1 MADIKNFALNSNE
14 LLEEQIE
21 ELGNSVAYR
30 NETIRVMPD
39 GHPGKGAVVGSTIT
53 FSDKIAP
60 YTVGVDICCRVSL
73 FKLPAE
79 FSVENDLEKLDEV
92 VHNCLPTGFNIHSSE
107 PIESCVF
114 PYSDLKFWGT
124 LDDAKKERVR
134 LSMGTLG
141 GGNHTCAVDVDDNG
155 NAYLLVH
162 CGSRSLGVLM
172 ADYYHDIAKKAGE
185 ARVKELRNRY
195 HQLMRELRDPNA
207 AENNETVR
215 ELLAEIDK
223 DHVYLD
229 GEDCN
234 DYLSDMLKLELWSLL
249 NHHCIYY
256 MICDGMGWD
265 YGNMNEISTTCVHN
279 YASVSE
285 GIIRKGAIS
294 AHYGEIG
301 IIPLNM
307 RDGTLLVKGKGNP
320 DWNYSLP
327 HGAGRLMS
335 RAEARKNVSLDEYEE
350 SMKDVYSTTV
360 NIGSIDEAPM
370 VYKNYKDI
378 IDAIE
383 PNAEILCHLREV
395 YNYKDDTQKS
405 H

>member
-1 MADIKNFALNSNE
+1 MN
-14 LLEEQIE
+14 
-21 ELGNSVAYR
+21 
-30 NETIRVMPD
+30 
-39 GHPGKGAVVGSTIT
+39 H
-53 FSDKIAP
+53 
-60 YTVGVDICCRVSL
+60 
-73 FKLPAE
+73 
-79 FSVENDLEKLDEV
+79 
-92 VHNCLPTGFNIHSSE
+92 CLAI
-107 PIESCVF
+107 
-114 PYSDLKFWGT
+114 
-124 LDDAKKERVR
+124 
-134 LSMGTLG
+134 
-141 GGNHTCAVDVDDNG
+141 DVDDDG

-172 ADYYHDIAKKAGE
+172 ADYYQDIAKKAGE
-185 ARVKELRNRY
+185 ARVKEFRY
-195 HQLMRELRDPNA
+195 RYALLMRELRDPNA
-207 AENNETVR
+207 AENNEIVR

-234 DYLSDMLKLELWSLL
+234 DYLSDMMWLQLWSRL

-256 MICDGMGWD
+256 MICDGMGWN
-265 YGNMNEISTTCVHN
+265 YGNMNDISTTCVHN

-294 AHYGEIG
+294 AHCGEIG

-335 RAEARKNVSLDEYEE
+335 RAEARKNITLDEYEDA
-350 SMKDVYSTTV
+350 MKDVYSTTV

-370 VYKNYKDI
+370 VYKDYKEI
-378 IDAIE
+378 IDAIK
-383 PNAEILCHLREV
+383 PNAEILCHLREI
-395 YNYKDDTQKS
+395 YNYKDDTKK
-405 H
+405 

>member
-14 LLEEQIE
+14 LLEKQIE
-21 ELGNSVAYR
+21 DLGNSVAYR
-30 NETIRVMPD
+30 DETIRVMPD

-60 YTVGVDICCRVSL
+60 YTVGVDVCCRVSL

-92 VHNCLPTGFNIHSSE
+92 VHACVPTGFNVHSNE
-107 PIESCVF
+107 QLESSVF
-114 PYSDLKFWGT
+114 PYGDLKFWDT
-124 LDDAKKERVR
+124 LDEAKKNHVR

-141 GGNHTCAVDVDDNG
+141 SGNHCLAVDVDDNG

-172 ADYYHDIAKKAGE
+172 ADYYQDIAKKAGE
-185 ARVKELRNRY
+185 ARVKELRDRY
-195 HQLMRELRDPNA
+195 VQLMRELRDPNA

-234 DYLSDMLKLELWSLL
+234 DYLSDMMKLELWSLF

-265 YGNMNEISTTCVHN
+265 YGNMNDISTTCVHN

-335 RAEARKNVSLDEYEE
+335 RAEARKNITLDEYED

-370 VYKNYKDI
+370 VYKDYKEI
-378 IDAIE
+378 IDAIK

-395 YNYKDDTQKS
+395 YNYKDDTKK
-405 H
+405 